1 MGKAI
6 LNCPA
11 VARRKFLRQVLR
23 RLLKYSYIAN
33 RLFEKGSDSTNNFNR
48 FSLVNRFS
56 EVPMMGCEPRQFA
69 PHVSRNK
76 KRAVEF
82 PCSHRLV
89 AGQTNPS
96 KILRDG
102 AQRRGYSARPNGIS

>member
-1 MGKAI
+1 MRKAI

-33 RLFEKGSDSTNNFNR
+33 RLFKKGSDSTNNFNR

-76 KRAVEF
+76 NALSNSPVATGLWPVRRTRPRFSETARSAVATARA
-82 PCSHRLV
+82 
-89 AGQTNPS
+89 QT
-96 KILRDG
+96 
-102 AQRRGYSARPNGIS
+102 A